1 MEYKLFSYV
10 YKSFESGTIM
20 FFFCWCFF
28 LRVCDEKNENATF
41 LKHFR
46 ADIFEDANFPYSLA
60 ADVNGCVRNRDDV
73 TFIWKNCVI
82 ITHCFFKACSIL
94 YYFLFWKGT
103 HTFSNENHRD
113 TWGRGLNHDSPVCVF
128 MSFRSDLVWKTL
140 NGENWTKSLFFPSSK
155 KLSIT
160 CAKHCRFRYTVWPV
174 MLGDIGLI
182 AE

>member
-1 MEYKLFSYV
+1 MFLPARIRWKKRKRNFFKTLQ
-10 YKSFESGTIM
+10 SG
-20 FFFCWCFF
+20 
-28 LRVCDEKNENATF
+28 
-41 LKHFR
+41 HFWR
-46 ADIFEDANFPYSLA
+46 RQFPVLIGSRCKRMCSKPWWRHIYL
-60 ADVNGCVRNRDDV
+60 
-73 TFIWKNCVI
+73 KNCVI
-82 ITHCFFKACSIL
+82 ITHCFFEACSIL

-113 TWGRGLNHDSPVCVF
+113 TWGWGLNHDSPVCVC